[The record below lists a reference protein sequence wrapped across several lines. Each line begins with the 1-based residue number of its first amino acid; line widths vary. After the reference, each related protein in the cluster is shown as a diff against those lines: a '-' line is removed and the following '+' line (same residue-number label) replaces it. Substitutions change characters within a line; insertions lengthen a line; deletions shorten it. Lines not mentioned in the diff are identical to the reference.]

1 MGPSNEI
8 GQSGGNEAIA
18 MVSVEKM
25 LRVVN
30 NWEPL
35 YEGERKKTVFLVQ
48 TTLKNLSNQTIELP
62 TLYDKLLNSPADEQ
76 TKKDAVKM
84 VRILYNKLDV
94 SDDEQTANEAYLKE
108 VRKKRKPLSA
118 VVVKKIK

>member
-1 MGPSNEI
+1 
-8 GQSGGNEAIA
+8 

-118 VVVKKIK
+118 VVKKIK

>member
-1 MGPSNEI
+1 
-8 GQSGGNEAIA
+8 

-84 VRILYNKLDV
+84 VRILFNKLDV

>member
-1 MGPSNEI
+1 M
-8 GQSGGNEAIA
+8 A

-25 LRVVN
+25 LRIVN

-48 TTLKNLSNQTIELP
+48 TTLKNISNQTVELP
-62 TLYDKLLNSPADEQ
+62 TLYDMLMNSPADDQ

-84 VRILYNKLDV
+84 VRVLYNTLDV
-94 SDDEQTANEAYLKE
+94 SDEELTANEAYLKE

>member
-1 MGPSNEI
+1 
-8 GQSGGNEAIA
+8 

-48 TTLKNLSNQTIELP
+48 TNLKNLSNQTIELP

-84 VRILYNKLDV
+84 VRILFNKLDV
-94 SDDEQTANEAYLKE
+94 SDEEQTANEAYLKE